1 MEVSKIKRHLLKKR
15 KQLFPVLYLGT
26 EMGQGLHTKM
36 ISVAVEVLRCDISR
50 VRISET
56 ATDKV
61 ANTSPTAAS
70 ASSDLNGMAVRIACE
85 QIRERLDKLLVGDD
99 AHLSWESLVKKAYF
113 SRIDLC
119 AHGFYSTPGPLG
131 ADFAQNRAN
140 FNYFTQG
147 TAVTEVEL
155 DALTGDWHILRTDI
169 LMVNIMKIKL
179 KKDFSSLFF
188 IQILGCWYIS

>member
-1 MEVSKIKRHLLKKR
+1 
-15 KQLFPVLYLGT
+15 
-26 EMGQGLHTKM
+26 MGQGLHTKM
-36 ISVAVEVLRCDISR
+36 ISIAAEVLGCDVNR

-85 QIRERLDKLLVGDD
+85 QIRERLNKLLGNDD
-99 AHLSWESLVKKAYF
+99 NNHSWEGLVKKAYF

-119 AHGFYSTPGPLG
+119 AHGYYATPEPLG

-147 TAVTEVEL
+147 AAATEVEL
-155 DALTGDWHILRTDI
+155 DTLTGDWHILRVDI
-169 LMVNIMKIKL
+169 LMVNRTRIIFIFL
-179 KKDFSSLFF
+179 NCFF
-188 IQILGCWYIS
+188 LGCWCITQSSNRYWSN